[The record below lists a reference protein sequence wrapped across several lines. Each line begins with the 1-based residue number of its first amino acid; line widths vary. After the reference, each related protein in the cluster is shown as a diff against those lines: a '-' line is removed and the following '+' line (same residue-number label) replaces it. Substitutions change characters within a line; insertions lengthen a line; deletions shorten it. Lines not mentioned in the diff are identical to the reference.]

1 MADAT
6 APTTWVSSLGN
17 VFTSQ
22 SGGALAPRSD
32 AGPMTTSS
40 FGSSAVKAATTATT
54 STIGSREDKNS
65 MMAAFLDLDLEL
77 TANGSVVAAASEG
90 SAAKALLAKKD
101 EEKAREEATAALH
114 LARKQLH
121 DRQQQQSRAKPTGAA
136 LLQAIDAFAGEVEQS
151 ETLSRKVLGT
161 QNRRAR
167 QKADKARER
176 ADASGRGGRSQR
188 DAKRMLRKE
197 KYRHV
202 Y

>member
-1 MADAT
+1 MADAP

-17 VFTSQ
+17 VFTAQ
-22 SGGALAPRSD
+22 GGAAA
-32 AGPMTTSS
+32 AGNGSASAALPS
-40 FGSSAVKAATTATT
+40 FGSGAATVA

-77 TANGSVVAAASEG
+77 TAGGSVVAAASEG

-121 DRQQQQSRAKPTGAA
+121 DRQQQQSRTKPTGAA

-151 ETLSRKVLGT
+151 ETLTRKVLGT

-167 QKADKARER
+167 QKAEKARER
-176 ADASGRGGRSQR
+176 TDAYGRGGRSQR